1 MPSSSYLLPSSFFV
15 LTKMAEQ
22 PIKVLLIEDNPGDIC
37 LLQEFLSDVTS
48 AQFQLITVE
57 CLDQAFEFLKQDSF
71 DVILLDLSL
80 PDSQGLETF
89 INMHHQAQAIPIIV
103 LTGLDD
109 ENLAIRAMQEG
120 AQDYLVK
127 GQVNGDLL
135 VRCMRYAIER
145 QRVEEA
151 LRQSEER
158 FRVALK
164 NSPIVVFNQDK
175 ELRYTWVYNSSPG
188 FISEEIL
195 GKRDSDFI
203 AASDAQL
210 LLDIK
215 QRVIATGIGTRE
227 EVSIHT
233 AQGTRYYDLTVE
245 PLRNEAQEVV
255 GITCASIDISDRKL
269 AEEKIREQAAL
280 LDVTTDAIFVQ
291 DLDNRIIFWN
301 KGAENLYGWRP
312 QEAYGKK
319 VIELLYIDEPPP
331 EVETALLTVISKG
344 QWQGELTRVTK
355 SGREVLVASRW
366 ALVCKEDGTPTSIL
380 TVDTD
385 ITEKKQLETQLFRA
399 QRLESIGT
407 LASGIAH
414 DLNNIL
420 TPILAVAQ
428 LLPLKFPD
436 IYSSEHQ
443 HLLEILEDSAKRGA
457 ELVKQV
463 LSFARGVEGKR
474 ITLQVRHL
482 IREVVKIVRET
493 FPKSIEVSM
502 DVPKNLWTVYGDS
515 TQLHQV
521 LMNLCVNA
529 RDAMP
534 DGGTLTISAENLLI
548 DQNYARM
555 NLEAKV
561 GPYTVIT
568 IADTGVGIP
577 PEILERI
584 FEPFFTTKEAGKGTG
599 LGLSTVI
606 GIVKSHG
613 GFINVYSEIERGTS
627 FKVYLPAVQGTE
639 TEPTQQ
645 LEPLAGKGELI
656 LVVDDEPA
664 IQEITRASLETH
676 NYNTLI
682 ASDGIEAIALY
693 AQNRNKISAVL
704 MDMMLPSLDGLTAIR
719 TLQKIN
725 PEVKIIATSGLMSSS
740 KLTEASAVGIKTF
753 LSKPYT
759 VKELLLTLQKV
770 LSS

>member
-1 MPSSSYLLPSSFFV
+1 MP
-15 LTKMAEQ
+15 EQ
-22 PIKVLLIEDNPGDIC
+22 PIKVLLVEDNPGDVR
-37 LLQEFLSDVTS
+37 LLQEFLWDVTT
-48 AQFQLITVE
+48 AQFELMPVE
-57 CLDQAFEFLKQDSF
+57 RLDQTLKLLNQESF

-89 INMHHQAQAIPIIV
+89 ITLHRQAPAIPIIV

-109 ENLAIRAMQEG
+109 ENLALRAMQEG

-127 GQVNGDLL
+127 GQVSGDLL

-145 QRVEEA
+145 QRIEEA

-175 ELRYTWVYNSSPG
+175 ELRYTWVYNTSPG
-188 FISEEIL
+188 FINEEIL
-195 GKRDSDFI
+195 GKRDLDLTT
-203 AASDAQL
+203 AADAQL
-210 LLDIK
+210 IFDIK
-215 QRVIATGIGTRE
+215 QRVLSTGIGIRK
-227 EVSIHT
+227 EVSITT
-233 AQGTRYYDLTVE
+233 AQGIRYFDLTVE
-245 PLRNEAQEVV
+245 PLRNEAQEVIGV
-255 GITCASIDISDRKL
+255 TCASIDISDRKL

-280 LDVTTDAIFVQ
+280 LDVTTDAIFVR
-291 DLDNRIIFWN
+291 DLDNRVILWN
-301 KGAENLYGWRP
+301 KGAENLYGWLV

-319 VIELLYIDEPPP
+319 VVELLYDDEPPE
-331 EVETALLTVISKG
+331 EVEIALLTVINQGK
-344 QWQGELTRVTK
+344 WQGELPRVTK
-355 SGREVLVASRW
+355 SGKKVLVSSRW
-366 ALVCKEDGTPTSIL
+366 SLVCQEDGTPKSIL

-420 TPILAVAQ
+420 TPILAVSQ
-428 LLPLKFPD
+428 LLPLKFPN
-436 IYSSEHQ
+436 IYSEHE
-443 HLLEILEDSAKRGA
+443 HLLEILEDSARRGA
-457 ELVKQV
+457 DLVKQV

-474 ITLQVRHL
+474 MTLQVKHL
-482 IREVVKIVRET
+482 IREVVKIIKQT
-493 FPKSIEVSM
+493 FPRSIEVCI
-502 DVPKNLWTVYGDS
+502 DVAPDLWTVYGDS

-529 RDAMP
+529 RDAMS
-534 DGGTLTISAENLLI
+534 DGGSLTISAENLLI
-548 DQNYARM
+548 DENYARM
-555 NLEAKV
+555 NLDAKV
-561 GPYTVIT
+561 GPYTVVT
-568 IADTGVGIP
+568 VADTGVGIP
-577 PEILERI
+577 REIVERI
-584 FEPFFTTKEAGKGTG
+584 FEPFFTTKELGKGTG

-613 GFINVYSEIERGTS
+613 GFVNVYSEVGRGTQ
-627 FKVYLPAVQGTE
+627 FKVYLPAAQGIQIELT
-639 TEPTQQ
+639 PQ

-676 NYNTLI
+676 NYKTLV

-693 AQNRNKISAVL
+693 AQNRDKISAVL
-704 MDMMLPSLDGLTAIR
+704 MDIMLPSLDGLTAIR

-725 PEVKIIATSGLMSSS
+725 PSVKIVATSGLASSS
-740 KLTEASAVGIKTF
+740 KLAEASTTNISGFI
-753 LSKPYT
+753 SKPYT

-770 LSS
+770 LNG

>member
-1 MPSSSYLLPSSFFV
+1 MP
-15 LTKMAEQ
+15 EQ
-22 PIKVLLIEDNPGDIC
+22 PIKVLLVEDNPGDVR
-37 LLQEFLSDVTS
+37 LLQEFLWDVTT
-48 AQFQLITVE
+48 AQFELMPVE
-57 CLDQAFEFLKQDSF
+57 RLDRTLKLLNQESF

-89 INMHHQAQAIPIIV
+89 ITLHRQAPAIPIIV

-109 ENLAIRAMQEG
+109 ENLALRAMQEG

-127 GQVNGDLL
+127 GQVSGDLL

-145 QRVEEA
+145 QRIEEA

-175 ELRYTWVYNSSPG
+175 ELRYTWVYNTSPG
-188 FISEEIL
+188 FINEEIL
-195 GKRDSDFI
+195 GKRDLDLT
-203 AASDAQL
+203 AAADAQL
-210 LLDIK
+210 LFNIK
-215 QRVIATGIGTRE
+215 QRVLATGIGIRK
-227 EVSIHT
+227 EVSITT
-233 AQGTRYYDLTVE
+233 AQGIRYFDLTVE

-255 GITCASIDISDRKL
+255 GVTCASIDISDRKL

-280 LDVTTDAIFVQ
+280 LDITTDAIFVR
-291 DLDNRIIFWN
+291 DLDNRVILWN
-301 KGAENLYGWRP
+301 KGAENLYGWQA

-319 VIELLYIDEPPP
+319 VVELLYDDEPP
-331 EVETALLTVISKG
+331 EELEIALLTVMNQGK
-344 QWQGELTRVTK
+344 WQGELPRITK
-355 SGREVLVASRW
+355 SGKKVLVSSRW
-366 ALVCKEDGTPTSIL
+366 SLVCQEDSTPKSIL

-385 ITEKKQLETQLFRA
+385 ITEKKQLETQLFRT

-420 TPILAVAQ
+420 TPILAVSQ
-428 LLPLKFPD
+428 LLPLKFPE
-436 IYSSEHQ
+436 IYSEHE
-443 HLLEILEDSAKRGA
+443 HLLEILEDSARRGA
-457 ELVKQV
+457 DLVKQV

-474 ITLQVRHL
+474 MTLQVKHL
-482 IREVVKIVRET
+482 IREVVKIVKQT
-493 FPKSIEVSM
+493 FPRSIEVCI
-502 DVPKNLWTVYGDS
+502 DVAPDLWTVYGDS

-534 DGGTLTISAENLLI
+534 DGGSLTISAENLLI
-548 DQNYARM
+548 DENYARM
-555 NLEAKV
+555 NLDAKV
-561 GPYTVIT
+561 GPYTVVSV
-568 IADTGVGIP
+568 ADTGVGIP
-577 PEILERI
+577 REIVERI
-584 FEPFFTTKEAGKGTG
+584 FEPFFTTKELGKGTG

-613 GFINVYSEIERGTS
+613 GFVNVYSEVGRGTQ
-627 FKVYLPAVQGTE
+627 FKVYLPAAQGIQIEST
-639 TEPTQQ
+639 PQ

-676 NYNTLI
+676 NYKTLV

-704 MDMMLPSLDGLTAIR
+704 MDIMLPSLDGLTAIR

-725 PEVKIIATSGLMSSS
+725 PIVKIVATSGLASSS
-740 KLTEASAVGIKTF
+740 KLAEASTTNISGF

-759 VKELLLTLQKV
+759 VIELLLTLQKV
-770 LSS
+770 LNG

>member
-1 MPSSSYLLPSSFFV
+1 MP
-15 LTKMAEQ
+15 EQ
-22 PIKVLLIEDNPGDIC
+22 PIKVLLVEDNPGDVR
-37 LLQEFLSDVTS
+37 LLQEFLWDVTT
-48 AQFQLITVE
+48 AQFELMPVE
-57 CLDQAFEFLKQDSF
+57 RLDQTLKLLNQESF

-89 INMHHQAQAIPIIV
+89 ITLHRQAPAIPIIV

-109 ENLAIRAMQEG
+109 ENLALRAMQEG

-127 GQVNGDLL
+127 GQVSGDLL

-145 QRVEEA
+145 QRIEEA

-175 ELRYTWVYNSSPG
+175 ELRYTWVYNTSPG
-188 FISEEIL
+188 FINEEIL
-195 GKRDSDFI
+195 GKRDLDLTT
-203 AASDAQL
+203 AADAQL
-210 LLDIK
+210 IFDIK
-215 QRVIATGIGTRE
+215 QRVLSTGIGIRK
-227 EVSIHT
+227 EVSITT
-233 AQGTRYYDLTVE
+233 AQGIRYFDLTVE
-245 PLRNEAQEVV
+245 PLRNEAQEVIGV
-255 GITCASIDISDRKL
+255 TCASIDISDRKL

-280 LDVTTDAIFVQ
+280 LDVTTDAIFVR
-291 DLDNRIIFWN
+291 DLDNRIILWN
-301 KGAENLYGWRP
+301 KGAENLYGWLV

-319 VIELLYIDEPPP
+319 VVELLYDDEPPE
-331 EVETALLTVISKG
+331 EVEIALLTVINQGK
-344 QWQGELTRVTK
+344 WQGELPRVTK
-355 SGREVLVASRW
+355 SGKKVLVSSRW
-366 ALVCKEDGTPTSIL
+366 SLVCQEDGTPKSIL

-420 TPILAVAQ
+420 TPILAVSQ
-428 LLPLKFPD
+428 LLPLKFPN
-436 IYSSEHQ
+436 IYSEHE
-443 HLLEILEDSAKRGA
+443 HLLEILEDSARRGA
-457 ELVKQV
+457 DLVKQV

-474 ITLQVRHL
+474 MTLQVKHL
-482 IREVVKIVRET
+482 IREVVKIVKQT
-493 FPKSIEVSM
+493 FPRSIEVCI
-502 DVPKNLWTVYGDS
+502 DVVPDLWTVYGDS

-529 RDAMP
+529 RDAMS
-534 DGGTLTISAENLLI
+534 DGGSLTISAENLLI
-548 DQNYARM
+548 DENYARM
-555 NLEAKV
+555 NLDAKV
-561 GPYTVIT
+561 GPYTVVT
-568 IADTGVGIP
+568 VADTGVGIP
-577 PEILERI
+577 REIVERI
-584 FEPFFTTKEAGKGTG
+584 FEPFFTTKELGKGTG

-613 GFINVYSEIERGTS
+613 GFVNVYSEVGRGTQ
-627 FKVYLPAVQGTE
+627 FKVYLPAAQGIQIEST
-639 TEPTQQ
+639 PQ

-676 NYNTLI
+676 NYKTLV

-693 AQNRNKISAVL
+693 AQNRDKISAVL
-704 MDMMLPSLDGLTAIR
+704 MDIMLPSLDGLTAIR

-725 PEVKIIATSGLMSSS
+725 PSVKIVATSGLASSS
-740 KLTEASAVGIKTF
+740 KLAEASTTNISGFI
-753 LSKPYT
+753 SKPYT

-770 LSS
+770 LNG